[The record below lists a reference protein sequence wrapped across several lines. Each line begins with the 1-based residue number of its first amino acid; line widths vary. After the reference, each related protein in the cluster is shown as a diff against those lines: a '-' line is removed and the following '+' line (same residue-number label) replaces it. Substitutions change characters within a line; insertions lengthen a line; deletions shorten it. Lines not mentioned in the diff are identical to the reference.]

1 MLARAVALDQR
12 NFAILDQY
20 NASSNSHD
28 GI

>member
-1 MLARAVALDQR
+1 VALDQR